1 METGILESTLSG
13 KPPPAELTLLIV
25 MGAWRFNGAGD
36 FTELWIRDIANSNQ
50 ALYYPDTGEVI
61 LDDVLADQSVDAVVV
76 DLETGLE
83 KGRVATGTLFAA
95 GMMAC
100 PGFERDFYVASG
112 VHGTLCRVYVSE
124 T

>member
-1 METGILESTLSG
+1 MESTLSG
-13 KPPPAELTLLIV
+13 RPLPAELTLLIV

>member
-1 METGILESTLSG
+1 MAFDTLNR
-13 KPPPAELTLLIV
+13 KT
-25 MGAWRFNGAGD
+25 GAWRFNGAGD
-36 FTELWIRDIANSNQ
+36 FTELWIRNIANSNQ

-100 PGFERDFYVASG
+100 PGFERDFYIASG
-112 VHGTLCRVYVSE
+112 VHGTLCRVYISE